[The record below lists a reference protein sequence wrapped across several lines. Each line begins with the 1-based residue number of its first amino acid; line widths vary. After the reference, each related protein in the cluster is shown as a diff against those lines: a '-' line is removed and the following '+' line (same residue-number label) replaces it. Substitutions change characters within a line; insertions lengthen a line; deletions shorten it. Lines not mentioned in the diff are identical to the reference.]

1 MNPHQESALPQI
13 TNGEDTEVT
22 ALATPPPRATYR
34 LQFHAGFTFDDA
46 VAILPYLARL
56 GVSHVYASPIQ
67 TARPGSTHG
76 YDIVD
81 HMRINPE
88 LGGEEGFLRLSE
100 ALKQE
105 GLGLILDIVPNH
117 MGIGGADN
125 AWWLSVIEWGQLSPH
140 AVTFDIDW
148 ERLGANGKLV
158 LPFLGRRYGDALEEG
173 ELKLTRDESGGG
185 FSLWHFEHRFPISPL
200 SYPILLDRVLIL
212 AADQA
217 RPEYRELLAISSRL
231 RALSE
236 NTATAGPDGLVAEC
250 ETLKCRLE
258 RVFADSPGLTEAAD
272 RALDLVNGAKGIP
285 ESFDTLHRILEMQ
298 SYRLANW
305 RVAASDIN
313 YRRFFDINTLAGVRV
328 EEPAVF
334 ERTHAL
340 ILELVRADRI
350 QGLRIDHIDGLADP
364 EDYVRTLQAQVGPG
378 FYILV
383 EKILGHGETLRP
395 WPMSGTTGYEVLN
408 LIDGILLDR
417 AGAAAIEADYR
428 EITGQHDSFEE
439 LLRRSKRETLHA
451 SFASELEVLV
461 SDLARLAHGDRRSR
475 DYTIH
480 AMRQVLTEIIERL
493 PVYRSYITIEASP
506 EDRTLIE
513 ETVAAA
519 IAGTPMPDTSLHRFV
534 AQLLL
539 GDGGES
545 MTAAPP
551 AEHLARFRRRFQQ
564 LSGPV
569 TAKSLE
575 DTLFY
580 RFGPLLALNEVGG
593 EPSHHG
599 VSPEDFH
606 EANAARRQSW
616 PNAMIATA
624 THDTKRGEDG
634 RARLLSLTEMPQRW
648 REESRRWPAMS
659 RELAPA
665 ADGPDANDR
674 QLILQQM
681 LASWPFELLEA
692 DDAVALD
699 AYRERMQAWVEKALR
714 EAKRRTSWTS
724 PNEAYEQAAK
734 DLIAAALAQGSPF
747 LDTYRPLARE
757 IAQRGMV
764 RGLSRTVLKLTL
776 PGVPDLYQGTEFWD
790 LSLVDPDNRR
800 PVDYGARTN
809 ALEDSAHA
817 AALLAT
823 WPDGRIKQR
832 IVSTLLA
839 DRAASPQLYAEGD
852 YQPVA
857 LKGDRA
863 TDIVGFTRSDRSGTL
878 MVLATRIA
886 GGEAAADALP
896 VGPHWAGVTADGAG
910 EWEDVLTG
918 RTIAADGAGLAVA
931 DVLAILPVAVLRKR

>member
-1 MNPHQESALPQI
+1 MKPQQESGLSRDPS
-13 TNGEDTEVT
+13 GEARDANV
-22 ALATPPPRATYR
+22 LAAPSPRATYR

-46 VAILPYLARL
+46 IAILPYLARL
-56 GVSHVYASPIQ
+56 GISHVYASPLQ

-81 HMRINPE
+81 HTRINPE
-88 LGGEEGFLRLSE
+88 LGGQEGFLRLSD
-100 ALKQE
+100 ALKLH

-140 AVTFDIDW
+140 AVAFDIDW

-158 LPFLGRRYGDALEEG
+158 LPFLGKRYGEALEDG
-173 ELKLTRDESGGG
+173 ELTLKRDESGGG
-185 FSLWHFEHRFPISPL
+185 FSIWHFEHRFPISPL
-200 SYPILLDRVLIL
+200 SYPILLDRVLVL
-212 AADQA
+212 VADQA
-217 RPEYRELLAISSRL
+217 PQGDRELLAISSRL

-236 NTATAGPDGLVAEC
+236 NPAGAGPEGLVAEC
-250 ETLKCRLE
+250 EALKQRLE
-258 RVFADSPGLTEAAD
+258 QVITESPALAEATE
-272 RALDLVNGAKGIP
+272 RALALVNGAKDVR

-340 ILELVRADRI
+340 ILDLVRAGRI

-364 EDYVRTLQAQVGPG
+364 EGYVRALQSEVGPD

-395 WPMSGTTGYEVLN
+395 WPISGTTGYEVLN

-417 AGAAAIEADYR
+417 EGAAAIEESYR
-428 EITGQHDSFEE
+428 EITRQPDSFEE
-439 LLRRSKRETLHA
+439 LLRRAKRETLHA

-475 DYTIH
+475 DYTVH

-493 PVYRSYITIEASP
+493 PVYRSYISNEPSP

-534 AQLLL
+534 SALLL
-539 GDGGES
+539 GEADRM
-545 MTAAPP
+545 MTAPPP

-580 RFGPLLALNEVGG
+580 RYGPLLALNEVGG

-599 VSPEDFH
+599 VSAQEFH
-606 EANAARRQSW
+606 AANAERHRSW
-616 PNAMIATA
+616 PDAMIATA

-634 RARLLSLTEMPQRW
+634 RARLLSLSEMPQRW
-648 REESRRWPAMS
+648 AEASMRW
-659 RELAPA
+659 RELSLKMAPDRA
-665 ADGPDANDR
+665 RPDANDR
-674 QLILQQM
+674 QFILQQL
-681 LASWPFELLEA
+681 LASWPFELLES
-692 DDAVALD
+692 DDAKALD
-699 AYRERMQAWVEKALR
+699 AFRERMLGWVEKALR
-714 EAKRRTSWTS
+714 EAKRRTSWIN
-724 PNEAYEQAAK
+724 PQEAYEQAAK
-734 DLIAAALAQGSPF
+734 DLVAAALAMGSPF
-747 LDTYRPLARE
+747 LAEYRPLARE

-776 PGVPDLYQGTEFWD
+776 PGVPDFYQGTEFWD

-800 PVDYGARTN
+800 PVDYEARAR
-809 ALEDSAHA
+809 ALDDDVHA
-817 AALLAT
+817 AALLAA

-832 IVSTLLA
+832 IVAALLV
-839 DRAASPQLYAEGD
+839 DRAASPDLYAAGGYE
-852 YQPVA
+852 PLA
-857 LKGDRA
+857 FKGARA
-863 TDIVGFTRSDRSGTL
+863 ADLIGFSRSDRSGTL
-878 MVLATRIA
+878 LVLATRIS
-886 GGEAAADALP
+886 GGEDAAALP
-896 VGPHWAGVTADGAG
+896 LGPHWEGVTAPVAG
-910 EWEDVLTG
+910 RWEDLLTG
-918 RTIAADGAGLAVA
+918 RMIGAHGAGLSVEDALAV
-931 DVLAILPVAVLRKR
+931 LPVAVLRKR

>member
-1 MNPHQESALPQI
+1 MNPHQENALSRDP
-13 TNGEDTEVT
+13 NGEAPNAN
-22 ALATPPPRATYR
+22 ALAAPPPRATYR

-56 GVSHVYASPIQ
+56 GISHVYASPVQ

-81 HMRINPE
+81 HTRINPE
-88 LGGEEGFLRLSE
+88 LGGEEGFLRLSD
-100 ALKQE
+100 ALKQH

-125 AWWLSVIEWGQLSPH
+125 ALWLSVIEWGQLSPH
-140 AVTFDIDW
+140 AIAFDIDW

-158 LPFLGRRYGDALEEG
+158 LPFLGKRYGDALEEG
-173 ELKLTRDESGGG
+173 ELTLKRDESGGG
-185 FSLWHFEHRFPISPL
+185 FSIWHFEHRFPISPL
-200 SYPILLDRVLIL
+200 SYPILLDRVLVL
-212 AADQA
+212 VADHE
-217 RPEYRELLAISSRL
+217 RPDYRELLAISSRL
-231 RALSE
+231 RALSD
-236 NTATAGPDGLVAEC
+236 NPSGASPDGLVAEC
-250 ETLKCRLE
+250 EMLKQRLE
-258 RVFADSPGLTEAAD
+258 QVFAESPELAEATE
-272 RALDLVNGAKGIP
+272 RALDLVNGAEGIR

-334 ERTHAL
+334 ERTHAM
-340 ILELVRADRI
+340 ILDLVRAGHI

-364 EDYVRTLQAQVGPG
+364 EGYVRALQAQVGPG

-383 EKILGHGETLRP
+383 EKILGHDETLRP
-395 WPMSGTTGYEVLN
+395 WPISGTTGYEVLN

-417 AGAAAIEADYR
+417 AGAAAIEESYR
-428 EITGQHDSFEE
+428 AITRQQDGFED
-439 LLRRSKRETLHA
+439 LLRRAKRETLHA

-475 DYTIH
+475 DYTVH

-493 PVYRSYITIEASP
+493 PVYRSYITDEPSL

-534 AQLLL
+534 AALLL
-539 GDGGES
+539 GEADRM
-545 MTAAPP
+545 MTAPPP

-580 RFGPLLALNEVGG
+580 RYGPLLALNEVGG

-599 VSPEDFH
+599 VSAEAFH
-606 EANAARRQSW
+606 AANAERHRYW
-616 PNAMIATA
+616 PHAMIATA

-648 REESRRWPAMS
+648 AEASSRWHALS
-659 RELAPA
+659 SELAP
-665 ADGPDANDR
+665 DRTRPDANDR
-674 QLILQQM
+674 QFILQQM
-681 LASWPFELLEA
+681 LASWPVELLES
-692 DDAVALD
+692 DDAPQLD
-699 AYRERMQAWVEKALR
+699 AFRERMQGWVEKALR
-714 EAKRRTSWTS
+714 EAKRKTSWIN
-724 PNEAYEQAAK
+724 PQEAYEQAAK
-734 DLIAAALAQGSPF
+734 DLIAGALAAGSSF
-747 LDTYRPLARE
+747 LETYRPLARDL
-757 IAQRGMV
+757 AQRGMV

-776 PGVPDLYQGTEFWD
+776 PGVPDVYQGTEFWD

-800 PVDYGARTN
+800 AVDYDARAR
-809 ALEDSAHA
+809 ALDDDAHA

-832 IVSTLLA
+832 IMAALLA
-839 DRAASPQLYAEGD
+839 DRAASPAVYAEGSYEPLELRGERSVD
-852 YQPVA
+852 
-857 LKGDRA
+857 L
-863 TDIVGFTRSDRSGTL
+863 VGFKRRVGAEAL
-878 MVLATRIA
+878 LVIATRIA
-886 GGEAAADALP
+886 GGEAAAALP
-896 VGPHWAGVTADGAG
+896 LGPHWEGVVLPMTG

-918 RTIAADGAGLAVA
+918 RRVSAGDAGLSVA
-931 DVLAILPVAVLRKR
+931 DALAVLPVSVLRQR

>member
-1 MNPHQESALPQI
+1 MPHSPDSEAHDANAL
-13 TNGEDTEVT
+13 T
-22 ALATPPPRATYR
+22 APPPRATYR

-56 GVSHVYASPIQ
+56 GISHVYASPVQ

-81 HMRINPE
+81 HTRINPE
-88 LGGEEGFLRLSE
+88 LGGEDGFLRLSD
-100 ALKQE
+100 ALKQH

-140 AVTFDIDW
+140 AIAFDIDW

-173 ELKLTRDESGGG
+173 ELTLKRDESGGG
-185 FSLWHFEHRFPISPL
+185 FSIWHFEHRFPISPL
-200 SYPILLDRVLIL
+200 SYPILLDRVLVL
-212 AADQA
+212 VAEQA
-217 RPEYRELLAISSRL
+217 PPGDRDLLAISSRL

-236 NTATAGPDGLVAEC
+236 NPAGAGPDGLVAEC
-250 ETLKCRLE
+250 EALKQRLE
-258 RVFADSPGLTEAAD
+258 QVFAESAELTEATE
-272 RALDLVNGAKGIP
+272 RALDLVNGARGIR

-328 EEPAVF
+328 EEPVVF
-334 ERTHAL
+334 EQTHAL
-340 ILELVRADRI
+340 ILHLVRAGLI

-364 EDYVRTLQAQVGPG
+364 EGYVRALQAEVGPG

-383 EKILGHGETLRP
+383 EKILGHGEVLRP
-395 WPMSGTTGYEVLN
+395 WPIAGTTGYEVLN

-417 AGAAAIEADYR
+417 AGAAAIEESYR
-428 EITGQHDSFEE
+428 EITRQPDSFEE
-439 LLRRSKRETLHA
+439 LLRRAKRETLHG

-461 SDLARLAHGDRRSR
+461 SDLVRLAQGDRRSR

-493 PVYRSYITIEASP
+493 PVYRSYIMDEPSP

-534 AQLLL
+534 AALLL
-539 GDGGES
+539 GEADGM
-545 MTAAPP
+545 MTAPPP

-580 RFGPLLALNEVGG
+580 RYGPLLALNEVGG

-599 VSPEDFH
+599 VSAEEFH
-606 EANAARRQSW
+606 AANAARLRSW
-616 PNAMIATA
+616 PDAMIATA

-648 REESRRWPAMS
+648 AEESRRWHAIS
-659 RELAPA
+659 LELTPDRAR
-665 ADGPDANDR
+665 PDANDR
-674 QLILQQM
+674 QFILQQL
-681 LASWPFELLEA
+681 LASWPFELLES
-692 DDAVALD
+692 DDAGAIG
-699 AYRERMQAWVEKALR
+699 AFRERMQGWVEKAMR
-714 EAKRRTSWTS
+714 EAKRKTSWVN
-724 PNEAYEQAAK
+724 PREAYEQAAK
-734 DLIAAALAQGSPF
+734 DLIAAALTPGSPF
-747 LDTYRPLARE
+747 LETYRPLARE

-776 PGVPDLYQGTEFWD
+776 PGVPDFYQGTEFWD

-800 PVDYGARTN
+800 PVDYAARARALDDGAH
-809 ALEDSAHA
+809 S
-817 AALLAT
+817 AALLAG

-832 IVSTLLA
+832 IVAALLA
-839 DRAASPQLYAEGD
+839 DRAASPRLYAEGD
-852 YQPVA
+852 YQPLA
-857 LKGDRA
+857 LKGERA
-863 TDIVGFTRSDRSGTL
+863 ADLVGFTRSAGADRL
-878 MVLATRIA
+878 LVLTARIA
-886 GGEAAADALP
+886 GGEDAAGLP
-896 VGPHWAGVTADGAG
+896 LGPYWAGVMAPVAG

-918 RTIAADGAGLAVA
+918 RTIAVDEAGLCVA